1 MLKLYLIVQII
12 NQIDHSQKGKIKKV
26 IELMK
31 DELSGKD
38 MPKFVGL
45 RAKTYSYLIDDGSED
60 KKTKSAK
67 RVSSKEKLNFK
78 NWLEVT

>member
-60 KKTKSAK
+60 KKAKGTKRCFIK
-67 RVSSKEKLNFK
+67 RKIKL
-78 NWLEVT
+78 

>member
-12 NQIDHSQKGKIKKV
+12 NYIDHYQKGKTKKV

-60 KKTKSAK
+60 EKAKGTKRCFIRRK
-67 RVSSKEKLNFK
+67 IKL
-78 NWLEVT
+78 

>member
-1 MLKLYLIVQII
+1 MLKLYLIVQIR

-45 RAKTYSYLIDDGSED
+45 TAKTYSYLIDDSSED
-60 KKTKSAK
+60 KKAKGTKRCFIK
-67 RVSSKEKLNFK
+67 RKIKL
-78 NWLEVT
+78 

>member
-12 NQIDHSQKGKIKKV
+12 NQIGHSQKGKIKKV

-45 RAKTYSYLIDDGSED
+45 RAKTYSYLIDDG
-60 KKTKSAK
+60 
-67 RVSSKEKLNFK
+67 KL
-78 NWLEVT
+78 

>member
-26 IELMK
+26 IEIMK

-45 RAKTYSYLIDDGSED
+45 RAKTY
-60 KKTKSAK
+60 
-67 RVSSKEKLNFK
+67 N
-78 NWLEVT
+78 